1 MEFSKISGEITVIA
15 HRGGSQL
22 FLENTMGAF
31 RKVQELGVDAIEIDI
46 HATSDG
52 KLIVIHDPDLNRIA
66 GIDRFVSDMTYEEVS
81 KVELQGGER
90 VPDFETVI
98 REVKIPL
105 VIEVKTP
112 DVISALIRIFKEN
125 PSYVERCVVISFFHE
140 ILGVL
145 KNEFPHLITGALLAG
160 FPSDPV
166 SVAKSCNA
174 DTLSFYF
181 EGITKTYVDKC
192 HRGGIMVS
200 VWTPNTEKEIR
211 EVIAT
216 GVDSIASDRPDLV
229 LKALNR

>member
-1 MEFSKISGEITVIA
+1 MNINQQSGEIMVIA

-22 FLENTMGAF
+22 FLENTMTAF

-66 GIDRFVSDMTYEEVS
+66 GIDRFVSDMTYDEVS
-81 KVELQGGER
+81 RVELPGGER
-90 VPDFETVI
+90 IPDFESVI

-105 VIEVKTP
+105 VIELKTP
-112 DVISALIRIFKEN
+112 DVITALITIFREN
-125 PSYVERCVVISFFHE
+125 PDYVERCVVISFFHE

-145 KNEFPHLITGALLAG
+145 KTEFPNLVTGALLAG

-181 EGITKTYVDKC
+181 EGLTKDYVDKC
-192 HRGGIMVS
+192 HSGGILVS
-200 VWTPNTEKEIR
+200 VWTPNSEKEIAGA
-211 EVIAT
+211 IAA